1 MPLSYAP
8 PFSLTPFSLRP
19 APHLLRLLRRPCPL
33 LRLSL
38 LSYTFPALSYA
49 PPFSLVPFSYATPS
63 LLRHKALLV
72 HLTKE
77 VQETRNYRPVKLRKN
92 LHLTRCSE
100 VPENVV
106 RAAQIPM

>member
-49 PPFSLVPFSYATPS
+49 PPF
-63 LLRHKALLV
+63 LLSHTNHKALLV
-72 HLTKE
+72 HCSKTVTETKNGKL
-77 VQETRNYRPVKLRKN
+77 VSLRKN
-92 LHLTRCSE
+92 LHLTRCNQ
-100 VPENVV
+100 VPQNVV
-106 RAAQIPM
+106 RAAQILQ